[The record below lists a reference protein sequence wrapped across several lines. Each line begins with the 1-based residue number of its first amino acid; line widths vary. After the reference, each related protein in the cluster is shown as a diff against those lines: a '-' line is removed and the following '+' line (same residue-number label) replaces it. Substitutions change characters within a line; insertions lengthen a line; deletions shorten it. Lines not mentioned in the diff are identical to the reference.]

1 MTDLSVNIH
10 GLTLENP
17 IMPASGTFDKELSDV
32 IDFNQLGAIVTK
44 TFTADKRAGNPVPR
58 ACELPNA
65 MLNAIGIPSKGV
77 ENYIEHTVP
86 YYQQYRSP
94 LITSISANTATDFG
108 LLAAQLDV
116 VEGITAI
123 EANISCPNIEAHGKA
138 FAMEADSTSKVV
150 KELRKATN
158 LPLWVK
164 LTPNTGDII
173 NVAKAAEA
181 QGADAV
187 IVGNTVLGMAI
198 DINNRRPKLGNI
210 MGGLSGPAI
219 KPIMVRMVYQC
230 YKNISI
236 PVIGCGGISTVEDVI
251 EYFLAGSSAVQV
263 GTANFIE
270 PSTMIN
276 LINGLHSYCQRN
288 SIDRLRDL
296 TGAIIDEKFTAINA
310 LPY

>member
-1 MTDLSVNIH
+1 MIDLSVNIN
-10 GLTLENP
+10 GLTLSNP
-17 IMPASGTFDKELSDV
+17 IMPASGTFDKELADV
-32 IDFNQLGAIVTK
+32 VDFNQLGAIVTK

-77 ENYIEHTVP
+77 ENYIEQTVP

-94 LITSISANTATDFG
+94 LIASISANTSTDFG
-108 LLAAQLDV
+108 KLAAELDNV
-116 VEGITAI
+116 AGIAAI

-138 FAMEADSTSKVV
+138 FAMEAESTSTVV
-150 KELRKATN
+150 NALRRATK

-173 NVAKAAEA
+173 SVAKAA
-181 QGADAV
+181 QDCGADAV
-187 IVGNTVLGMAI
+187 VVGNTILAMSI
-198 DINNRRPKLGNI
+198 DIHTRRPKLGNI

-219 KPIMVRMVYQC
+219 KPIMIRMVYQC

-236 PVIGCGGISTVEDVI
+236 PIIGCGGISTVDDVI
-251 EYFLAGSSAVQV
+251 EYFLAGSTAVQV
-263 GTANFIE
+263 GTASFIE
-270 PSTMIN
+270 PSTMPN
-276 LINGLHSYCQRN
+276 LISGLAQYCQQHNIRQ
-288 SIDRLRDL
+288 LRDL
-296 TGAIIDEKFTAINA
+296 TGAIIDEKFESMTA

>member
-1 MTDLSVNIH
+1 MSDLSVDINGVILH
-10 GLTLENP
+10 NP
-17 IMPASGTFDKELSDV
+17 IMPASGTFDKELAAI

-44 TFTADKRAGNPVPR
+44 TFTADKRSGNPVPR

-77 ENYIEHTVP
+77 NHYIEHSVP
-86 YYQQYRSP
+86 YYRQYTPP

-108 LLAAQLDV
+108 LLAAKLDKV
-116 VEGITAI
+116 AGITAI
-123 EANISCPNIEAHGKA
+123 EANISCPNIDAHGKA
-138 FAMEADSTSKVV
+138 FAMEADSTAHVV
-150 KELRKATN
+150 NALRKATK

-173 NVAKAAEA
+173 SVAKAA
-181 QGADAV
+181 QDHGADAV

-198 DINNRRPKLGNI
+198 DITTRRPKLGNI

-219 KPIMVRMVYQC
+219 KPIMLRMVYQC
-230 YKNISI
+230 YKHITI
-236 PVIGCGGISTVEDVI
+236 PIIGCGGITTVDDVI
-251 EYFLAGSSAVQV
+251 EYFLAGSSAVQI

-270 PSTMIN
+270 PSIMIT
-276 LINGLHSYCQRN
+276 LIDDLHAYCQAN
-288 SIDRLRDL
+288 KIACLRDL
-296 TGAIIDEKFTAINA
+296 TGALIDEKFTTLDA